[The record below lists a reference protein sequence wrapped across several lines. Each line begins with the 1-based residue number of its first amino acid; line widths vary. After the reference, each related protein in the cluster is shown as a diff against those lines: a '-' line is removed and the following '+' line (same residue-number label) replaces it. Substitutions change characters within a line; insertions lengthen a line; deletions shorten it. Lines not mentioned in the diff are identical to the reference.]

1 MSTLK
6 NNLAIYLDKLA
17 KIKEYFST
25 KRDLGN
31 ILDAT
36 KSKWYRENETT
47 IVLKY
52 NGCYKEICFCNT
64 DILATAFYTVV
75 ITTDG
80 SYILDNKLKTD
91 KLTIFIEDGK

>member
-1 MSTLK
+1 MSILK

-17 KIKEYFST
+17 KIKEYFGT

-36 KSKWYRENETT
+36 QSKWYRENETT

-52 NGCYKEICFCNT
+52 KGCYQEICFCNT
-64 DILATAFYTVV
+64 DILATAFYTVA
-75 ITTDG
+75 ITTGG